1 MLNRAGAKDEKVV
14 RHSYTPMHPRGKW
27 LSFAIS
33 GPALLSATL
42 FTSALSLC
50 LLRGKS
56 SNPDV
61 IYHLGETI
69 RQINKAL
76 CDPTRMVTDANI
88 CAVACLTLFEVCF
101 SRFYIYSLGM

>member
-1 MLNRAGAKDEKVV
+1 MLKRVGAKDEKVF
-14 RHSYTPMHPRGKW
+14 RHSYAPVHPRGKW
-27 LSFAIS
+27 LSFAMS
-33 GPALLSATL
+33 DPALLSATL

-56 SNPDV
+56 STPDV

-76 CDPTRMVTDANI
+76 SDSTRMVTDANI
-88 CAVACLTLFEVCF
+88 CAVACLTLFEVCY
-101 SRFYIYSLGM
+101 SHFYMDLLGL